1 MLLILTEND
10 FVRVKDLNKNK
21 LCSCYGRAKTPV
33 TLLWSPL
40 PGAYAYLVQCNVN
53 SPWTKHNFI
62 ALTQANHSMIHMA
75 IKASGL
81 GSGTKKIAL
90 FSLGNTH

>member
-1 MLLILTEND
+1 MD
-10 FVRVKDLNKNK
+10 
-21 LCSCYGRAKTPV
+21 KTQ
-33 TLLWSPL
+33 L
-40 PGAYAYLVQCNVN
+40 P
-53 SPWTKHNFI
+53 SDDKIFI